1 MEENKSKYEPN
12 GKSDVKLHR
21 ERQIKIGK
29 KTRKKIQKK
38 TGNKAVEQNY
48 LLFLATTRL
57 IPYGP
62 KIQIMA
68 NHLGRHINTNKVQR
82 S

>member
-29 KTRKKIQKK
+29 KTRKKIQKRQGIKQLNK
-38 TGNKAVEQNY
+38 TIY
-48 LLFLATTRL
+48 SF
-57 IPYGP
+57 
-62 KIQIMA
+62 
-68 NHLGRHINTNKVQR
+68 
-82 S
+82 